1 MHRTWNSTK
10 VLGLS
15 LLAVLGVMAVTAV
28 AAQAGEFR
36 VNKSTFAASGITSET
51 FGGKVG
57 ESTFSVAWLGFEI
70 KCASAALSGT
80 ASKGGS
86 ASVQANFVGCAVV
99 GNKFCK
105 IYPTKTDMEVKTNAG
120 EIRISGQGEILLHG
134 GNHYVKFPQ
143 QTFTTLYIGSP
154 KAGCTLQQ
162 EMEAAG
168 SAAVKL
174 PSALSE
180 LVEQPFAAVAGK
192 VESALLEVSVRCA
205 GEPAEILGSEGSL
218 SLSGAN
224 KGKTWGLE

>member
-1 MHRTWNSTK
+1 MHRTWNSIK
-10 VLGLS
+10 ILGLS
-15 LLAVLGVMAVTAV
+15 LLAVLGVLAVTAA

-51 FGGKVG
+51 FDGKVG
-57 ESTFSVAWLGFEI
+57 ASTFSVAWLGFEI
-70 KCASAALSGT
+70 KCASATLSGT

-86 ASVQANFVGCAVV
+86 ASVQANFVGCEVV

-120 EIRISGQGEILLHG
+120 EIRISGQGATLLHG

-143 QTFTTLYIGSP
+143 QTFTILFIKG
-154 KAGCTLQQ
+154 AGCTLPV

-218 SLSGAN
+218 SLNGAN